1 MIKIQPPFDVIM
13 VWYQN
18 DWGLYGRR
26 NEFIARTLLRHRAV
40 RKVLHIEP
48 PIDLEHLNSRLCSDS
63 LDDNVHMNLKRIN
76 LYNDKGVF
84 LYTPHILEKLS
95 RDMQLESL
103 HIQIEKVIDLC
114 GINNILLWLY
124 PPHPFADFAL
134 NFFKDRASLI
144 ASDCV
149 DDHRQ
154 YAKTEAERLLI
165 ESRYKR
171 IVGTSDIVFCVSKAM
186 RDEMAQHNP
195 HAFYI
200 PNAIPSDLFTGQ
212 KVGSEP
218 AGMAGVKHPV
228 IGYTGALS
236 LRIDAEL
243 LRFVAE
249 SRPDWNIVLI
259 GTSPNSDVQALFEM
273 PNVHWLG
280 SVRYE
285 DIHAYISQF
294 DVCILPHAVNSM
306 TDNMNPLKVFEYLAL
321 GKPVVSTDVAGV
333 RMFQGDIEIAR
344 SSEEFI
350 EAIEK
355 SLAEN
360 SPERE
365 KKRINRVRNHTW
377 TDRIDE
383 MMRLSLNALKAKT
396 SAEVPANK
404 KQYYSFERPEVCA
417 CVPGTAKT
425 ILDVGCASG
434 RLGAALKKRQ
444 DCVVVGVEYEPEI
457 ANEARYL
464 LDDVIVGDIEEKVG
478 TLPSD
483 YFDCIVLAD
492 VLEHLRSP
500 EAVLQKLSR
509 TLKDTGTI
517 VASIPNVR
525 HWSVLRPLLEGDWN
539 YEDAGILDRTHLRFF
554 TRKSIQKLFA
564 DCGYTIR
571 EFMYTTVG
579 EPSAF
584 LQPISKI
591 LSLSGIDAR
600 TLAEEANH
608 YQYIVTAEKALRPHK
623 LTSIIILTFNQLE
636 YTKKC
641 MESIQEHTPEPHEII
656 VVDNGSTDG
665 TREYLIKLAQDRSEI
680 QLILN
685 DRNRGFAAGNNQALE
700 KAKGDYIL
708 LLNNDVVVTQG
719 WLGTMIE
726 HLNNTPDAGM
736 VGPMSNS
743 VSGPQL
749 VKDVPYGDSL
759 DDMQAFARDF
769 ASENRGKTIE
779 HMRLVGFCLLIRKE
793 VIDIIGRLD
802 ENYLSGNFE
811 DDDLCLRSSIAGYK
825 NIIARDVF
833 VHHFGSMT
841 FKGNSIDYQST
852 MKNNFRYF
860 SDKWKGFIETG
871 DNQYRVRLTRE
882 QQIETLLTW
891 GEDKFSQGDVQ
902 AAEKIFKRI
911 LHIDRS
917 NSQALN
923 NLGVIQWQCGEVASA
938 MDFFQ
943 NALAANP
950 KDPDALAN
958 LLQAARETERFD
970 LIDPKLLDVL
980 KQAQPANPDIVKI
993 MQEQQGIQNGL

>member
-1 MIKIQPPFDVIM
+1 MIGTRSLFDVIM

-26 NEFIARTLLRHRAV
+26 NEFIARTLLKHRAV
-40 RKVLHIEP
+40 RNVLHIEP
-48 PIDLEHLNSRLCSDS
+48 PIDLEHLNSHLSSDS
-63 LDDNVHMNLKRIN
+63 LDDNVHTNLKRIN
-76 LYNDKGVF
+76 LCNDKGIF
-84 LYTPHILEKLS
+84 LYTPHILKELS
-95 RDMQLESL
+95 RNTLLESL
-103 HIQIEKVIDLC
+103 QIQLEKVIDLC
-114 GINNILLWLY
+114 GMDNILLWLY

-134 NFFKDRASLI
+134 NFLKDRAALI

-171 IVGTSDIVFCVSKAM
+171 IVGASDIVFCVSKTM
-186 RDEMAQHNP
+186 RDEMARYNP
-195 HAFYI
+195 RAFYV
-200 PNAIPSDLFTGQ
+200 PNAIPSELFIRKKTGP
-212 KVGSEP
+212 EP
-218 AGMAGVKHPV
+218 DGMAGIKRPV

-236 LRIDAEL
+236 LRIDAGL

-259 GTSPNSDVQALFEM
+259 GTSPDSDVQALFGL
-273 PNVHWLG
+273 PNVRWLG
-280 SVRYE
+280 PMRYE
-285 DIHAYISQF
+285 DIHEHISRF
-294 DVCILPHAVNSM
+294 DVCILPHAVDSM

-333 RMFQGDIEIAR
+333 RMFQGDIEIAGSR
-344 SSEEFI
+344 EEFVDAV
-350 EAIEK
+350 ET

-365 KKRINRVRNHTW
+365 EKRINRVRNHTW

-396 SAEVPANK
+396 SAAVPADNG
-404 KQYYSFERPEVCA
+404 QYYSFERPEVCE

-444 DCVVVGVEYEPEI
+444 DCFVVGVEYEPEI
-457 ANEARYL
+457 ANKAKYL
-464 LDDVIVGDIEEKVG
+464 LDDVIVGDIEEKIDV
-478 TLPSD
+478 LPSA

-492 VLEHLRSP
+492 VLEHLRFP
-500 EAVLQKLSR
+500 EAVLQKLNR

-554 TRKSIQKLFA
+554 TRKSILKIFA
-564 DCGYTIR
+564 DSGYAITG
-571 EFMYTTVG
+571 FKYTTVG
-579 EPSAF
+579 ESNAF
-584 LQPISKI
+584 LQPISKV
-591 LSLSGIDAR
+591 LSLAGIDAG
-600 TLAEEANH
+600 TLAEEADH
-608 YQYIVTAEKALRPHK
+608 YQYIVTAEKAIHPPK

-636 YTKKC
+636 YTKRC

-665 TREYLIKLAQDRSEI
+665 TREYLQRLAQDRSEI
-680 QLILN
+680 RLILN
-685 DRNRGFAAGNNQALE
+685 QENRGFAAGNNQAIE
-700 KAKGDYIL
+700 KAEGDYIL

-719 WLGTMIE
+719 WLGTLIE
-726 HLNNTPDAGM
+726 HMNKTLDAGM

-749 VKDVPYGDSL
+749 VQDVPYGSSL

-769 ASENRGKTIE
+769 ASGNRGKTTE

-793 VIDIIGRLD
+793 VIDVIGRLD

-811 DDDLCLRSSIAGYK
+811 DDDLCLRGFIAGYK

-833 VHHFGSMT
+833 VHHYGSMT
-841 FKGNSIDYQST
+841 FKGNSIDHQST
-852 MKNNFRYF
+852 MSKNFRYF
-860 SDKWKGFIETG
+860 SDKWKGLIEAG
-871 DNQYRVRLTRE
+871 DNQYRVSLTRE
-882 QQIETLLTW
+882 QQIKTLLAW
-891 GEDKFSQGDVQ
+891 GEDKFSQGDAR
-902 AAEKIFKRI
+902 AAVKIFERI
-911 LHIDRS
+911 LHIDRT

-923 NLGVIQWQCGEVASA
+923 NLGVIQWQLGEAASA
-938 MDFFQ
+938 INFFQ
-943 NALAANP
+943 NALASSP
-950 KDPDALAN
+950 GDPDALAN
-958 LLQAARETERFD
+958 LLQAATETGRFD
-970 LIDPKLLDVL
+970 LIDQNLLDVL

-993 MQEQQGIQNGL
+993 VNGQEGIQDGV

>member
-1 MIKIQPPFDVIM
+1 MIETRSLFDVIM

-26 NEFIARTLLRHRAV
+26 NEFIARTLLKHRAV
-40 RKVLHIEP
+40 RNVLHIEP
-48 PIDLEHLNSRLCSDS
+48 PIDLEHLNSHLSSDS
-63 LDDNVHMNLKRIN
+63 LDDNVHTNLKRIN
-76 LYNDKGVF
+76 LCNDKGVF

-95 RDMQLESL
+95 RNTLLESL
-103 HIQIEKVIDLC
+103 QIQLEKVIDLC
-114 GINNILLWLY
+114 GMDNILLWLY

-134 NFFKDRASLI
+134 NFLKDRAALI

-154 YAKTEAERLLI
+154 YAKTDAERLLI
-165 ESRYKR
+165 ESRYER
-171 IVGTSDIVFCVSKAM
+171 IVGASDIVFCVSKTM
-186 RDEMAQHNP
+186 RDEMARYNP
-195 HAFYI
+195 RAFYV
-200 PNAIPSDLFTGQ
+200 PNAIPSELFTR
-212 KVGSEP
+212 KRTDPEP
-218 AGMAGVKHPV
+218 DGMAGIKRPV

-236 LRIDAEL
+236 LRIDAGL
-243 LRFVAE
+243 LHFVAE

-259 GTSPNSDVQALFEM
+259 GTTPDSDVQALFGL
-273 PNVHWLG
+273 PNVRWLG
-280 SVRYE
+280 PMRYE
-285 DIHAYISQF
+285 DIHAHISRF
-294 DVCILPHAVNSM
+294 DVCILPHAVDSM

-333 RMFQGDIEIAR
+333 RMFQGDIEIAGSR
-344 SSEEFI
+344 EEFVDAV
-350 EAIEK
+350 ET

-365 KKRINRVRNHTW
+365 EKRINRVRNHTW
-377 TDRIDE
+377 TDRTDE

-396 SAEVPANK
+396 SAAAPADNG
-404 KQYYSFERPEVCA
+404 QYYSFERPEVCA

-434 RLGAALKKRQ
+434 CLGAALKKRQ
-444 DCVVVGVEYEPEI
+444 DCFVVGVEYEPEI
-457 ANEARYL
+457 ANKARYL
-464 LDDVIVGDIEEKVG
+464 LDDVIVGDIEEKIDV
-478 TLPSD
+478 LPSA

-492 VLEHLRSP
+492 VLEHLRFP
-500 EAVLQKLSR
+500 EAVLQKLNR

-554 TRKSIQKLFA
+554 TRKSILKIFA
-564 DCGYTIR
+564 DSGYAVTG
-571 EFMYTTVG
+571 FKYTTVG
-579 EPSAF
+579 ESNAF
-584 LQPISKI
+584 LQPISKV
-591 LSLSGIDAR
+591 LSLAGIDSA

-608 YQYIVTAEKALRPHK
+608 YQYIVTAEKAIRPSK

-636 YTKKC
+636 YTKRC
-641 MESIQEHTPEPHEII
+641 MESIHEHTPEPHEII

-665 TREYLIKLAQDRSEI
+665 TREYLQRLAQDRSEI
-680 QLILN
+680 RLILN
-685 DRNRGFAAGNNQALE
+685 DENRGFAAGNNQAIE
-700 KAKGDYIL
+700 IAEGDYIL

-719 WLGTMIE
+719 WLGTLIE
-726 HLNNTPDAGM
+726 HMNKTLDAGM

-749 VKDVPYGDSL
+749 VQDVPYGSSL

-769 ASENRGKTIE
+769 ASGNRGKTTE

-793 VIDIIGRLD
+793 VIDVIGRLD

-811 DDDLCLRSSIAGYK
+811 DDDLCLRGFIAGYK

-833 VHHFGSMT
+833 VHHYGSMT
-841 FKGNSIDYQST
+841 FKGNSIDHQST
-852 MKNNFRYF
+852 MSKNFRYF
-860 SDKWKGFIETG
+860 SDKWKGLIEAG
-871 DNQYRVRLTRE
+871 DNQYRVSLTRE
-882 QQIETLLTW
+882 QQIKTLLAW
-891 GEDKFSQGDVQ
+891 GEDKFSQGDAR
-902 AAEKIFKRI
+902 AAVKIFERI
-911 LHIDRS
+911 LHIDRT

-923 NLGVIQWQCGEVASA
+923 NLGVIQWQIGEAASA
-938 MDFFQ
+938 INLFQ
-943 NALAANP
+943 NALASSP
-950 KDPDALAN
+950 GDPDALAN
-958 LLQAARETERFD
+958 LLQAATETGRFD
-970 LIDPKLLDVL
+970 LIDQNLLDVL

-993 MQEQQGIQNGL
+993 VNGQEGIQDGV